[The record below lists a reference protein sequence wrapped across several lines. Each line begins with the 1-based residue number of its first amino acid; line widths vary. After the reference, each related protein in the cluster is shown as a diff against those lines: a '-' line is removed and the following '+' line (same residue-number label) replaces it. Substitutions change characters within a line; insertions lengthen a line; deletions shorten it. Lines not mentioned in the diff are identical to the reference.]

1 MDQYGDD
8 DEGSLNDDPILG
20 ASLVAELE
28 RVLGPLDWSSGEAR
42 FQWLLPISGIDEM
55 LALLREAPTG
65 LGLVGLEQLLRDR
78 LGSLSALKRVQPDAG
93 DADV

>member
-1 MDQYGDD
+1 MDQHRDD
-8 DEGSLNDDPILG
+8 DDQNSLNDDPILG

-28 RVLGPLDWSSGEAR
+28 RVLGPLDWSSGR
-42 FQWLLPISGIDEM
+42 FQWLLPISGIAEM

-65 LGLVGLEQLLRDR
+65 LGVVGLEQLLRDR
-78 LGSLSALKRVQPDAG
+78 LGSLSALKRLQPDSG